1 MALFANGPATQTT
14 SVTTTSGTAT
24 AQIFN
29 TAAAGVT
36 GTLRNVLVVNAGT
49 VTIYVGGGTAVTST
63 TGMPVAAGAQLLLE
77 GSAINLYALTASGTS
92 TVIAG
97 LSSQTVTD

>member
-1 MALFANGPATQTT
+1 MAIFANGPATQTT

-29 TAAAGVT
+29 ITATGVS

-49 VTIYVGGGTAVTST
+49 VSVYVGGGTAVTT
-63 TGMPVAAGAQLLLE
+63 VTGVPVAAGNQLLLE
-77 GSAINLYALTASGTS
+77 GPAINLYALTSAGTS

-97 LSSQTVTD
+97 LATQTVAD